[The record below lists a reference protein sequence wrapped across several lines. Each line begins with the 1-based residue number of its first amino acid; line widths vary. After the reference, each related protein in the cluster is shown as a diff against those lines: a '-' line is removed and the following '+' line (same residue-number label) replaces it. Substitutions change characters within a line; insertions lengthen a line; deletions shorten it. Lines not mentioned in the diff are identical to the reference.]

1 MSQIKEII
9 TTLLNTHKRGSID
22 YLGKYIQLTS
32 EGKVSQEQSKQY
44 AEMLLDYNDYLND
57 KEAYEGVFLSLFDS
71 FETDDFATGVGKFI
85 EISGLGKFED
95 GDGFVRGL
103 FATEDV
109 LEYGADV
116 DEVISHY
123 HLPET
128 DMIEEELETGID
140 HNSEPY
146 FDRVLK
152 VEDGYSEKEAL
163 SLYDYS
169 ENKDD

>member
-9 TTLLNTHKRGSID
+9 TTLLNTHERGSIA
-22 YLGKYIQLTS
+22 YLGKYIHLTS

-44 AEMLLDYNDYLND
+44 AEILLDYNDYLDD
-57 KEAYEGVFLSLFDS
+57 KEAYEGVYLSLFDS
-71 FETDDFATGVGKFI
+71 FETEDFATGIGKFI
-85 EISGLGKFED
+85 ETSGLGKFED
-95 GDGFVRGL
+95 GDGFVKGL

-116 DEVISHY
+116 DDVISHY
-123 HLPET
+123 QLPEN
-128 DMIEEELETGID
+128 DMIENEVETGID

-152 VEDGYSEKEAL
+152 VEDGYSEKEAA
-163 SLYDYS
+163 SLYDYY
-169 ENKDD
+169 ENKDE

>member
-9 TTLLNTHKRGSID
+9 TTLLNTHERGSLA
-22 YLGKYIQLTS
+22 YLGKYIHLTS

-44 AEMLLDYNDYLND
+44 AEMLLDYNEYLDD
-57 KEAYEGVFLSLFDS
+57 KEAYEGVYSSLFDS
-71 FETDDFATGVGKFI
+71 FETDDFETGIGKFI
-85 EISGLGKFED
+85 KTSGLGKFED
-95 GDGFVRGL
+95 GDVFVRGL

-116 DEVISHY
+116 DDVISHY
-123 HLPET
+123 QLTET
-128 DMIEEELETGID
+128 DMIEDEVETGID

-152 VEDGYSEKEAL
+152 VEDGYSEKEAA
-163 SLYDYS
+163 SLYDYY
-169 ENKDD
+169 ENKDE